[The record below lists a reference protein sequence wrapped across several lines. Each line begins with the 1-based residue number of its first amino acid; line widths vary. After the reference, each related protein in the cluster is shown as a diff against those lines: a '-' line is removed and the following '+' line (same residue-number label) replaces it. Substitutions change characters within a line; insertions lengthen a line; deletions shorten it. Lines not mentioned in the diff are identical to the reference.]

1 MNNPKRRDAMKI
13 TSTQYNVAAAINQT
27 SATEQTRTKAAE
39 GQTIERSHA
48 IDPVL
53 GDAQTQ
59 LTSLPEVDM
68 EKVAAMKD
76 AIAAGKIDVN
86 LDELT
91 SAMQKYYQR

>member
-1 MNNPKRRDAMKI
+1 MKI
-13 TSTQYNVAAAINQT
+13 TPTQYNVAAAINQT
-27 SATEQTRTKAAE
+27 SATEQTRTQAAE
-39 GQTIERSHA
+39 GHTVKRSQA

-59 LTSLPEVDM
+59 MTSLPEVDM
-68 EKVAAMKD
+68 EKVAAMKE
-76 AIAAGKIDVN
+76 AIGAGKITVN